1 MSHARPDRREVSTQL
16 CSLFSGL
23 LEEDHREGV
32 CVWGG
37 GGLQVVRASR
47 DSRLTHP
54 GRESSFYIT
63 FGKLVGEIGGGY
75 FSVGMFFLI
84 LYLRG

>member
-32 CVWGG
+32 WVGGGG
-37 GGLQVVRASR
+37 GGLQVVRAGR

-54 GRESSFYIT
+54 GSESSFYIT
-63 FGKLVGEIGGGY
+63 FGKLFGEIGEGT
-75 FSVGMFFLI
+75 SQ
-84 LYLRG
+84 